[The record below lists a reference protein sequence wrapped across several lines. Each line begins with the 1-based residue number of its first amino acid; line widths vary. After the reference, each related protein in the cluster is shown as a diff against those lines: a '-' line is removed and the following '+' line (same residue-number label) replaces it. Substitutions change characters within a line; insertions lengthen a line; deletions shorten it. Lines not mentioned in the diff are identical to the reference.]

1 MADITSRDFQELI
14 KRQKE
19 TTDSLQ
25 TIIQQNEQG
34 DSARERFLDNAAEI
48 INARSLA
55 ADREKFDIKQGM
67 TETDDNVK
75 ETTSAV
81 NKVGKHLKQNFIEEK
96 NKETS
101 EKEDKKDS
109 IRLMSKMS
117 KTMESASNAIKD
129 SFLGKAIGGTLDS
142 IGSVIKNIVKGGL
155 LLAALVGLEK
165 FVNSELFETILD
177 KIANFIDGVDEN
189 TPSKEEQESYFQQLK
204 NIYSQEPD
212 SFFGA
217 VTGMAKIGKKV
228 ALDSASKLKQMGK
241 DFMVAIEKEDYK
253 TAGEIAAIFAG
264 LGFIAFKFR
273 KLITVPLMALGRSV
287 ASTLGMGA
295 GMFRKGPFKMGEMGR
310 VGFMDKIRRAP
321 GNLARGAMNLGKQA
335 LKRLPGVATLSALGY
350 GAVQGVKEFQNITEA
365 QRQGDEEAELEG
377 KKELSKIGG
386 RTAGAILG
394 TSLGLK
400 GGAMLGT
407 LFGPGVGTTVGGV
420 LGSVAGATGGFI
432 LGEKGVQKLMEEF
445 KLFGESEK
453 KTEVQKNLEEM
464 KKNNDELTR
473 ITRQFQE
480 KERLLEESNQFSE
493 KQKKIKIED
502 LKADLQKKTTEIRE
516 QQQLLNKKDKM
527 LREGKSLEVIKK
539 NIKVNEKNNELL
551 ERLNENFKEFK
562 NRMDNLRN
570 NLGNATVIGG
580 TNNIV
585 SNPSQQTIV
594 MDTNIKDPF
603 AQHHLSFT

>member
-19 TTDSLQ
+19 TTDKLE
-25 TIIQQNEQG
+25 TIVQQNIE
-34 DSARERFLDNAAEI
+34 DNSARARILDNLPEI
-48 INARSLA
+48 VNAKNIAS
-55 ADREKFDIKQGM
+55 DREKFDIKQGM

-75 ETTSAV
+75 ETTNEV
-81 NKVGKHLKQNFIEEK
+81 KNVGKAIKQRFVEEK

-117 KTMESASNAIKD
+117 KMMDSASKAIKD

-165 FVNSELFETILD
+165 FVNSDLFKTILD
-177 KIANFIDGVDEN
+177 KIGDFIDGVDEN
-189 TPSKEEQESYFQQLK
+189 TPSKEEQKSYFQQLK
-204 NIYSQEPD
+204 DIYSQEPD

-217 VTGMAKIGKKV
+217 VTGIAKIGKKV
-228 ALDSASKLKQMGK
+228 ALDSAAGLKQMGK
-241 DFMVAIEKEDYK
+241 DFLVALKTEDYK

-295 GMFRKGPFKMGEMGR
+295 GIFKRGPFKMGEMGK
-310 VGFMDKIRRAP
+310 VKFMDKLKRAP
-321 GNLARGAMNLGKQA
+321 GKLFTGAKNLAGAG

-350 GAVQGVKEFQNITEA
+350 GAVQGVQEFQNITEA

-386 RTAGAILG
+386 RTAGTILG

-407 LFGPGVGTTVGGV
+407 LFGPGLGTAVGGV
-420 LGSVAGATGGFI
+420 LGSVAGATGGFF
-432 LGEKGVQKLMEEF
+432 LGEKGVQKLME
-445 KLFGESEK
+445 KYNLFGESEA
-453 KTEVQKNLEEM
+453 KTELE
-464 KKNNDELTR
+464 KKEKEQEELNKKVTK
-473 ITRQFQE
+473 IHSDMNK
-480 KERLLEESNQFSE
+480 KERLIEEEDSLSQRQKDAKIMELNRQIGEKTKEDNQR
-493 KQKKIKIED
+493 
-502 LKADLQKKTTEIRE
+502 IRE
-516 QQQLLNKKDKM
+516 LAKEIKM

-539 NIKVNEKNNELL
+539 NIKVNEKNNEIL
-551 ERLNENFKEFK
+551 EKLNENFKEFK

-594 MDTNIKDPF
+594 MDTKIKDPF

>member
-55 ADREKFDIKQGM
+55 ADREKFDKKEGI
-67 TETDDNVK
+67 TRTDDAQD
-75 ETTSAV
+75 ETTGEIK
-81 NKVGKHLKQNFIEEK
+81 KVGKLLNK
-96 NKETS
+96 NIKDDDSKEAS

-165 FVNSELFETILD
+165 FVNSDLFQTILD

-228 ALDSASKLKQMGK
+228 ALDSAAGLKKMGK
-241 DFMVAIEKEDYK
+241 DFLVALETEDYK

-295 GMFRKGPFKMGEMGR
+295 GMFRKGPFKMGEMGK
-310 VGFMDKIRRAP
+310 VKFMDKLKRAP
-321 GNLARGAMNLGKQA
+321 GKLLTGAKNLASAGIR
-335 LKRLPGVATLSALGY
+335 RLPGVATLSALGY
-350 GAVQGVKEFQNITEA
+350 GAVQGVQEFQNITEA

-386 RTAGAILG
+386 RTAGAVLG

-400 GGAMLGT
+400 AGGMLGT
-407 LFGPGVGTTVGGV
+407 LFGPGIGTVVGGV
-420 LGSVAGATGGFI
+420 LGSVAGGAGGFI

-473 ITRQFQE
+473 ITRQFEE
-480 KERLLEESNQFSE
+480 KEKLLKESNQFNE
-493 KQKKIKIED
+493 KQKKIKIDD
-502 LKADLQKKTTEIRE
+502 LKADLEKKTTEIRE
-516 QQQLLNKKDKM
+516 QQELLNKKDKM

-551 ERLNENFKEFK
+551 EQLSENFKEFK

-570 NLGNATVIGG
+570 NLSNTVIGG

-594 MDTNIKDPF
+594 MDTKIKDPF

>member
-19 TTDSLQ
+19 TTDKLE
-25 TIIQQNEQG
+25 TIVQQNEQG

-55 ADREKFDIKQGM
+55 ADREKFDIKQGI
-67 TETDDNVK
+67 TRTDDAQD
-75 ETTSAV
+75 ETTSEIK
-81 NKVGKHLKQNFIEEK
+81 KVSKLLNQTI
-96 NKETS
+96 KEDDSKEAS

-165 FVNSELFETILD
+165 FVNSDLFKTILD

-228 ALDSASKLKQMGK
+228 ALDSAAGLKKMGK
-241 DFMVAIEKEDYK
+241 DFLVALETEDYK

-295 GMFRKGPFKMGEMGR
+295 GLFRKGPFKMGEMGK
-310 VGFMDKIRRAP
+310 VKFMDKLKRVP
-321 GNLARGAMNLGKQA
+321 GRLLGGAKNIAKSVGT
-335 LKRLPGVATLSALGY
+335 RLPGIATLSALGY

-377 KKELSKIGG
+377 KKELTKIGG
-386 RTAGAILG
+386 RTAGTIAGTAIGAKLG
-394 TSLGLK
+394 FLG
-400 GGAMLGT
+400 GSVVPIIGNAVGA
-407 LFGPGVGTTVGGV
+407 GVGSV
-420 LGSVAGATGGFI
+420 LGAAGGFF

-473 ITRQFQE
+473 ITRQFEE
-480 KERLLEESNQFSE
+480 KEKLLKESNQFNE
-493 KQKKIKIED
+493 KQKKIKIDD
-502 LKADLQKKTTEIRE
+502 LKADLEKKTTEIRE
-516 QQQLLNKKDKM
+516 QQELLNKKDKM

-551 ERLNENFKEFK
+551 EQLSENFKEFK

-570 NLGNATVIGG
+570 NLSNTVIGG

-594 MDTNIKDPF
+594 MDTKIKDPF

>member
-55 ADREKFDIKQGM
+55 ADREKFDIKQGI
-67 TETDDNVK
+67 TRTDDAQD
-75 ETTSAV
+75 ETTNEIKNVS
-81 NKVGKHLKQNFIEEK
+81 KLLKQNM
-96 NKETS
+96 KEDDSKEAS

-165 FVNSELFETILD
+165 FVNSDLFKTILD

-295 GMFRKGPFKMGEMGR
+295 GLFRKGPFKMGEMGK
-310 VGFMDKIRRAP
+310 VKFMDKLKRVP
-321 GNLARGAMNLGKQA
+321 GRLLGGAKNIAKSVGT
-335 LKRLPGVATLSALGY
+335 RLPGIATLSALGY

-377 KKELSKIGG
+377 KKELTKIGG
-386 RTAGAILG
+386 RTAGTIAGTAIGAKLG
-394 TSLGLK
+394 FLG
-400 GGAMLGT
+400 GSVVPIIGNAVGA
-407 LFGPGVGTTVGGV
+407 GVGSV
-420 LGSVAGATGGFI
+420 LGAAGGFF

-473 ITRQFQE
+473 ITRQFEE
-480 KERLLEESNQFSE
+480 KEKLLKESNQFNE
-493 KQKKIKIED
+493 KQKKIKIDD
-502 LKADLQKKTTEIRE
+502 LKADLEKKTTEIRE
-516 QQQLLNKKDKM
+516 QQELLNKKDKM

-551 ERLNENFKEFK
+551 EQLSENFKEFK

-570 NLGNATVIGG
+570 NISNTVIGG

-594 MDTNIKDPF
+594 MDTKIKDPF

>member
-55 ADREKFDIKQGM
+55 ADREKFDKKEGI
-67 TETDDNVK
+67 TRTDDAQD
-75 ETTSAV
+75 ETTSEIKNV
-81 NKVGKHLKQNFIEEK
+81 SKLLKQNI
-96 NKETS
+96 KEDDSKEAS

-165 FVNSELFETILD
+165 FVNSKLFQTILD

-189 TPSKEEQESYFQQLK
+189 TPSKEEQKSYFQQLK
-204 NIYSQEPD
+204 DIYSQEPD

-228 ALDSASKLKQMGK
+228 ALDSASKLKKMGK

-273 KLITVPLMALGRSV
+273 KLITVPLMALGKSI

-295 GMFRKGPFKMGEMGR
+295 GMFKKGKFKMGEMGK
-310 VGFMDKIRRAP
+310 VGFMDKLKRTP
-321 GNLARGAMNLGKQA
+321 GKLLTGAKNLAGAGI
-335 LKRLPGVATLSALGY
+335 KRLPGVATLGLIGA
-350 GAVQGVKEFQNITEA
+350 GAVQGVQEFQNITEA

-377 KKELSKIGG
+377 KKELTKIGG
-386 RTAGAILG
+386 RTAGAVLG

-400 GGAMLGT
+400 AGAALGT
-407 LFGPGVGTTVGGV
+407 LFGPGFGTVVGGV
-420 LGSVAGATGGFI
+420 LGSAAGATGGFI
-432 LGEKGVQKLMEEF
+432 LGEKGMQKFMEEF

-473 ITRQFQE
+473 ITKQFQE

-502 LKADLQKKTTEIRE
+502 LKADLEKKTSEINA

-527 LREGKSLEVIKK
+527 LKEGKSLEVIKK
-539 NIKVNEKNNELL
+539 NIKVNERNNEIL
-551 ERLNENFKEFK
+551 EKLNENFKEFK

-594 MDTNIKDPF
+594 MNTKIKDPF

>member
-19 TTDSLQ
+19 TTDKLE
-25 TIIQQNEQG
+25 TIVQQNEQG

-55 ADREKFDIKQGM
+55 ADREKFDIKQGI
-67 TETDDNVK
+67 TRTDDAQD
-75 ETTSAV
+75 ETTNEIKNVS
-81 NKVGKHLKQNFIEEK
+81 KLLKQNM
-96 NKETS
+96 KEDDSKEAS

-165 FVNSELFETILD
+165 FVNSDLFKTILD

-228 ALDSASKLKQMGK
+228 ALDSAAGLKKMGK
-241 DFMVAIEKEDYK
+241 DFLVALETEDYK

-295 GMFRKGPFKMGEMGR
+295 GLFRKGPFKMGEMGK
-310 VGFMDKIRRAP
+310 VKFMDKLKRVP
-321 GNLARGAMNLGKQA
+321 GRLLGGAKNIAKSVGT
-335 LKRLPGVATLSALGY
+335 RLPGIATLSALGY

-377 KKELSKIGG
+377 KKELTKIGG
-386 RTAGAILG
+386 RTAGTIAGTAIGAKLG
-394 TSLGLK
+394 FLG
-400 GGAMLGT
+400 GSVVPIIGNAVGA
-407 LFGPGVGTTVGGV
+407 GVGSV
-420 LGSVAGATGGFI
+420 LGAAGGFF

-473 ITRQFQE
+473 ITREFE
-480 KERLLEESNQFSE
+480 DNERFLEESNQLSE
-493 KQKKIKIED
+493 KQKKIKIDD
-502 LKADLQKKTTEIRE
+502 LKADLEKKTTEIRE
-516 QQQLLNKKDKM
+516 QQELLNKKDKM

-551 ERLNENFKEFK
+551 EQLSENFKEFK

-570 NLGNATVIGG
+570 NLSNTVIGG

-594 MDTNIKDPF
+594 MDTKIKDPF

>member
-19 TTDSLQ
+19 TTDKLE
-25 TIIQQNEQG
+25 TIVQQNEQG
-34 DSARERFLDNAAEI
+34 DSARERFLDNFAEI
-48 INARSLA
+48 VNARSLA

-81 NKVGKHLKQNFIEEK
+81 KNVGKALKQNFVEEK

-165 FVNSELFETILD
+165 FVNSDLFQTILD
-177 KIANFIDGVDEN
+177 KIADFIDGVDEN
-189 TPSKEEQESYFQQLK
+189 TPSKEEQKSYFQQLK
-204 NIYSQEPD
+204 DIYNQEPD

-228 ALDSASKLKQMGK
+228 ALDSAARLKKMGK
-241 DFMVAIEKEDYK
+241 DFMIAIEKEDYK

-295 GMFRKGPFKMGEMGR
+295 GMFKKGPFKMGEMGK
-310 VGFMDKIRRAP
+310 VKFMDKLKRAP
-321 GNLARGAMNLGKQA
+321 GKLLTGAKNLAGAGI
-335 LKRLPGVATLSALGY
+335 KRLPGVATLGLIGA
-350 GAVQGVKEFQNITEA
+350 GAVQGVQEFQNITEA
-365 QRQGDEEAELEG
+365 QRQGDVEAELEG
-377 KKELSKIGG
+377 KKELTKIGG
-386 RTAGAILG
+386 RTAGAVLG

-400 GGAMLGT
+400 AGAALGT
-407 LFGPGVGTTVGGV
+407 LFGPGFGTVVGGV
-420 LGSVAGATGGFI
+420 LGSAAGATGGFI

-493 KQKKIKIED
+493 KQKKIKIDD
-502 LKADLQKKTTEIRE
+502 LKADLKEKTTEIKE

-551 ERLNENFKEFK
+551 EQLSENFKEFK

-570 NLGNATVIGG
+570 NISNTVIGG

-594 MDTNIKDPF
+594 MDTKIKDPF

>member
-1 MADITSRDFQELI
+1 
-14 KRQKE
+14 
-19 TTDSLQ
+19 
-25 TIIQQNEQG
+25 
-34 DSARERFLDNAAEI
+34 
-48 INARSLA
+48 
-55 ADREKFDIKQGM
+55 M

-155 LLAALVGLEK
+155 LLVALVGLEK

-189 TPSKEEQESYFQQLK
+189 TPSKEEQKSYFQQLK

-253 TAGEIAAIFAG
+253 TVGEIAAIFAG

-295 GMFRKGPFKMGEMGR
+295 MECSEKTAFKMGEMGR

-321 GNLARGAMNLGKQA
+321 GNLLGGAMNLGKQA

-480 KERLLEESNQFSE
+480 KERLLEG
-493 KQKKIKIED
+493 IKPI
-502 LKADLQKKTTEIRE
+502 
-516 QQQLLNKKDKM
+516 
-527 LREGKSLEVIKK
+527 
-539 NIKVNEKNNELL
+539 
-551 ERLNENFKEFK
+551 
-562 NRMDNLRN
+562 
-570 NLGNATVIGG
+570 
-580 TNNIV
+580 
-585 SNPSQQTIV
+585 
-594 MDTNIKDPF
+594 
-603 AQHHLSFT
+603 

>member
-19 TTDSLQ
+19 TTDKLE
-25 TIIQQNEQG
+25 TIVQQNEQG

-55 ADREKFDIKQGM
+55 ADREKFDIKQGI
-67 TETDDNVK
+67 TRTDDAQD
-75 ETTSAV
+75 ETTNEIKNVS
-81 NKVGKHLKQNFIEEK
+81 KLLKQNM
-96 NKETS
+96 KEDDSKEAS

-165 FVNSELFETILD
+165 FVNSDLFKTILD

-295 GMFRKGPFKMGEMGR
+295 GLFRKGPFKMGEMGK
-310 VGFMDKIRRAP
+310 VKFMDKLKRVP
-321 GNLARGAMNLGKQA
+321 GRLLGGAKNIAKSVGT
-335 LKRLPGVATLSALGY
+335 RLPGIATLSALGY

-377 KKELSKIGG
+377 KKELTKIGG
-386 RTAGAILG
+386 RTAGTIAGTAIGAKLG
-394 TSLGLK
+394 FLG
-400 GGAMLGT
+400 GSVVPIIGNAVGA
-407 LFGPGVGTTVGGV
+407 GVGSV
-420 LGSVAGATGGFI
+420 LGAAGGFF

-473 ITRQFQE
+473 ITRQFEE
-480 KERLLEESNQFSE
+480 KEKLLKESNQFNE
-493 KQKKIKIED
+493 KQKKIKIDD
-502 LKADLQKKTTEIRE
+502 LKADLEKKTTEIRE
-516 QQQLLNKKDKM
+516 QQELLNKKDKM

-551 ERLNENFKEFK
+551 EQLSENFKEFK

-570 NLGNATVIGG
+570 NISNTVIGG

-594 MDTNIKDPF
+594 MDTKIKDPF

>member
-19 TTDSLQ
+19 TTDKLQ
-25 TIIQQNEQG
+25 TIVEQNIQD
-34 DSARERFLDNAAEI
+34 DSIRERFLDNFAEI
-48 INARSLA
+48 VNARSLA

-81 NKVGKHLKQNFIEEK
+81 NKVGKHLKQSLVEEK
-96 NKETS
+96 NKDAS

-117 KTMESASNAIKD
+117 KMMDSASKAIKD

-165 FVNSELFETILD
+165 FVNSDLFQTILD

-295 GMFRKGPFKMGEMGR
+295 GMFRKGPFKMGEMGK
-310 VGFMDKIRRAP
+310 VKFMDKLKRAP
-321 GNLARGAMNLGKQA
+321 GKLLTGAKNLAGAGI
-335 LKRLPGVATLSALGY
+335 KRLPGVATLGLIGA
-350 GAVQGVKEFQNITEA
+350 GAVQGVQEFQNITEA

-386 RTAGAILG
+386 RTAGAVLG

-400 GGAMLGT
+400 AGAALGT
-407 LFGPGVGTTVGGV
+407 LFGPGFGTVVGGV
-420 LGSVAGATGGFI
+420 LGSAAGATGGFI
-432 LGEKGVQKLMEEF
+432 LGEKGMQKFMEEF

-473 ITRQFQE
+473 ITRQFEE
-480 KERLLEESNQFSE
+480 KEKLLKESNQFNE
-493 KQKKIKIED
+493 KQKKIKIDD
-502 LKADLQKKTTEIRE
+502 LKADLEKKTTEIRE
-516 QQQLLNKKDKM
+516 QQELLNKKDKM

-551 ERLNENFKEFK
+551 EQLSENFKEFK

-570 NLGNATVIGG
+570 NLSNTVIGG

-594 MDTNIKDPF
+594 MDTKIKDPF

>member
-1 MADITSRDFQELI
+1 MADITSKDFQELI

-19 TTDSLQ
+19 TTSKLE
-25 TIIQQNEQG
+25 TIVEQNEQG

-55 ADREKFDIKQGM
+55 ADREKFDKKEGI
-67 TETDDNVK
+67 TRTDDAQD
-75 ETTSAV
+75 ETTGEIK
-81 NKVGKHLKQNFIEEK
+81 KVGKLLNK
-96 NKETS
+96 NIKDDDSKEAS

-165 FVNSELFETILD
+165 FVNSDLFQTILD

-228 ALDSASKLKQMGK
+228 ALDSAAGLKQMGK
-241 DFMVAIEKEDYK
+241 DFLVALKTEDYK

-295 GMFRKGPFKMGEMGR
+295 GMFKKGPFKMGEMGK
-310 VGFMDKIRRAP
+310 VKFMDKLKRVP
-321 GNLARGAMNLGKQA
+321 GRLLGGAKNIAKSVGT
-335 LKRLPGVATLSALGY
+335 RLPGIATLSALGY

-377 KKELSKIGG
+377 KKELTKIGG
-386 RTAGAILG
+386 RTAGAVLG

-400 GGAMLGT
+400 AGAALGT
-407 LFGPGVGTTVGGV
+407 LFGPGFGTVVGGV
-420 LGSVAGATGGFI
+420 LGSAAGATGGFI
-432 LGEKGVQKLMEEF
+432 LGEKGMQKFMEEF

-473 ITRQFQE
+473 ITRQFEE
-480 KERLLEESNQFSE
+480 KEKLLKESNQFNE
-493 KQKKIKIED
+493 KQKKIKIDD
-502 LKADLQKKTTEIRE
+502 LKADLEKKTTEIRE
-516 QQQLLNKKDKM
+516 QQELLNKKDKM

-551 ERLNENFKEFK
+551 EQLSENFKEFK

-570 NLGNATVIGG
+570 NLSNTVIGG

-594 MDTNIKDPF
+594 MDTKIKDPF

>member
-81 NKVGKHLKQNFIEEK
+81 KNVGKALKQNFVEEK

-165 FVNSELFETILD
+165 FVNSKLFQTILD

-228 ALDSASKLKQMGK
+228 ALDSAAGLKKMGK
-241 DFMVAIEKEDYK
+241 DFLVALETEDYK

-295 GMFRKGPFKMGEMGR
+295 GMFKKGPFKMGEMGK
-310 VGFMDKIRRAP
+310 VKFMDKLKRAP
-321 GNLARGAMNLGKQA
+321 GRLLGGAMNVAKSVGT
-335 LKRLPGVATLSALGY
+335 RLPGIATLSALGY

-377 KKELSKIGG
+377 KKELTKIGG
-386 RTAGAILG
+386 KTAGTIAGAAIGAKLG
-394 TSLGLK
+394 FLG
-400 GGAMLGT
+400 GSVVPIIGNAVGA
-407 LFGPGVGTTVGGV
+407 GVGSV
-420 LGSVAGATGGFI
+420 LGAAGGFF
-432 LGEKGVQKLMEEF
+432 LGEKGVQKMMEKF
-445 KLFGESEK
+445 NLFGESEA
-453 KTEVQKNLEEM
+453 KTELEKKEKEQK
-464 KKNNDELTR
+464 ELHEKVGKVFDARTK
-473 ITRQFQE
+473 
-480 KERLLEESNQFSE
+480 KERLIEEEDSFTRRQKDAKIQELNRQINERTKEDNQR
-493 KQKKIKIED
+493 
-502 LKADLQKKTTEIRE
+502 IRE
-516 QQQLLNKKDKM
+516 LNKEIKM

-539 NIKVNEKNNELL
+539 NIKVNEKNNEIL
-551 ERLNENFKEFK
+551 EKLNENFKEFK

-594 MDTNIKDPF
+594 MDTKIKDPF

>member
-1 MADITSRDFQELI
+1 MADITSKDFQELI

-19 TTDSLQ
+19 TTSKLE
-25 TIIQQNEQG
+25 TIVEQNEQG

-55 ADREKFDIKQGM
+55 ADREKFDIKQGI
-67 TETDDNVK
+67 TRTDDAQD
-75 ETTSAV
+75 ETT
-81 NKVGKHLKQNFIEEK
+81 NEIKKVSKLLNQNI
-96 NKETS
+96 KEDDSKEAS

-165 FVNSELFETILD
+165 FVNSDLFQTILD

-228 ALDSASKLKQMGK
+228 ALDSAAGLKKMGK
-241 DFMVAIEKEDYK
+241 DFLVALETEDYK

-295 GMFRKGPFKMGEMGR
+295 GMFRKGPFKMGEMGK
-310 VGFMDKIRRAP
+310 VKFMDKLKRAP
-321 GNLARGAMNLGKQA
+321 GKLLTGAKNLASAGIR
-335 LKRLPGVATLSALGY
+335 RLPGVATLSALGY
-350 GAVQGVKEFQNITEA
+350 GAVQGVQEFQNITEA

-386 RTAGAILG
+386 RTAGAVLG

-400 GGAMLGT
+400 AGGMLGT
-407 LFGPGVGTTVGGV
+407 LFGPGIGTVVGGV
-420 LGSVAGATGGFI
+420 LGSVAGGAGGFI

-473 ITRQFQE
+473 ITRQFEE
-480 KERLLEESNQFSE
+480 KEKLLKESNQFNE
-493 KQKKIKIED
+493 KQKKIKIDD
-502 LKADLQKKTTEIRE
+502 LKADLEKKTTEIRE
-516 QQQLLNKKDKM
+516 QQELLNKKDKM

-551 ERLNENFKEFK
+551 EQLSENFKEFK

-570 NLGNATVIGG
+570 NLSNTVIGG

-594 MDTNIKDPF
+594 MDTKIKDPF

>member
-55 ADREKFDIKQGM
+55 ADREKFDKKEGI
-67 TETDDNVK
+67 TRTDDAQD
-75 ETTSAV
+75 ETTGEIK
-81 NKVGKHLKQNFIEEK
+81 KVGKLLNK
-96 NKETS
+96 NIKDDDSKEAS

-165 FVNSELFETILD
+165 FVNSDLFKTILD

-295 GMFRKGPFKMGEMGR
+295 GMFRKGPFKMGEMGK
-310 VGFMDKIRRAP
+310 VKFMDKLKRAP
-321 GNLARGAMNLGKQA
+321 GKLLTGAKNLASAGIR
-335 LKRLPGVATLSALGY
+335 RLPGVATLSALGY
-350 GAVQGVKEFQNITEA
+350 GAVQGVQEFQNITEA

-386 RTAGAILG
+386 RTAGAVLG

-400 GGAMLGT
+400 AGAALGT
-407 LFGPGVGTTVGGV
+407 LFGPGFGTVVGGV
-420 LGSVAGATGGFI
+420 LGSAAGATGGFI
-432 LGEKGVQKLMEEF
+432 LGEKGMQKFMEEF

-473 ITRQFQE
+473 ITRQFEE
-480 KERLLEESNQFSE
+480 KEKLLKESNQFNE
-493 KQKKIKIED
+493 KQKKIKIDD
-502 LKADLQKKTTEIRE
+502 LKADLEKKTTEIRE
-516 QQQLLNKKDKM
+516 QQELLNKKDKM

-551 ERLNENFKEFK
+551 EQLSENFKEFK

-570 NLGNATVIGG
+570 NISNTVIGG

-594 MDTNIKDPF
+594 MDTKIKDPF